1 MFFLEGANAGAAHMT
16 LTATFFSELEGFT
29 ALPVGTPKTSDSFS
43 TGASPTPEECGVVS
57 FSSALIHSFTF

>member
-1 MFFLEGANAGAAHMT
+1 MT